1 MSTRNKDVTDEP
13 ISIVIPA
20 FNEEGGITVGIQTLR
35 AAMDGTGRKYEIIVV
50 DDGSEDKTAELASKE
65 GVTVLSQPE
74 NRGYGAALKVGIDYS
89 EYAIIV
95 ITDADGSYPADAI
108 PGLLEELEGYEMVV
122 GAKTG
127 ESVAI
132 PTVRQ
137 PAKWFLGKLA
147 SYLAGRKIPD
157 LNSGLRIMRKPLIMR
172 FKHLLHSGFSF
183 TTTITLA
190 SLCSGALVNYK
201 PINYH
206 ERIGESKIRPHHAA
220 EFLLL
225 IIRTIVYFNPL
236 KVFLPLGGIFF
247 IGGLSKFVYDVT
259 VGIISSTAMIGFLG
273 AAIIWAVG
281 LLSDQITKI
290 TLRPQ

>member
-1 MSTRNKDVTDEP
+1 MNTKNMDVNEEP
-13 ISIVIPA
+13 VSIVIPA
-20 FNEEGGITVGIQTLR
+20 FNEEGGITVGIETLR
-35 AAMDGTGRKYEIIVV
+35 AAMDGIGREYEIIVV
-50 DDGSEDKTAELASKE
+50 DDGSEDRTAELALKE

-74 NRGYGAALKVGIDYS
+74 NRGYGASLKVGIDYS
-89 EYAIIV
+89 SYDIII

-108 PGLLEELEGYEMVV
+108 PGLLDDLKGYEMVV
-122 GAKTG
+122 GARIG
-127 ESVAI
+127 EKVAI

-147 SYLAGRKIPD
+147 SYLAGRHIPD
-157 LNSGLRIMRKPLIMR
+157 LNSGLRVMRKPLILR
-172 FKHLLHSGFSF
+172 FKHLLPAGFSF

-190 SLCSGALVNYK
+190 SLCTGALVKYT

-206 ERIGESKIRPHHAA
+206 ARIGESKIRPHHAA

-236 KVFLPLGGIFF
+236 KVFLPLGGVFF
-247 IGGLSKFVYDVT
+247 IGGLSKFLYDVT
-259 VGIISSTAMIGFLG
+259 VGIVSGTAMIGFLG

>member
-1 MSTRNKDVTDEP
+1 MNTTNLDVKNEP
-13 ISIVIPA
+13 FSVVIPA
-20 FNEEGGITVGIQTLR
+20 FNEEGGIKVGIETLR
-35 AAMDGTGRKYEIIVV
+35 AALDGGPREYEIIVV
-50 DDGSEDKTAELASKE
+50 DDGSEDRTAELARNE

-74 NRGYGAALKVGIDYS
+74 NRGYGASLKVGIDYS
-89 EYAIIV
+89 KFDIIV

-108 PGLLEELEGYEMVV
+108 PGLLEDLEGYQMVV
-122 GAKTG
+122 GARIG
-127 ESVAI
+127 EKVAI

-172 FKHLLHSGFSF
+172 FKHLLPEGFSF

-190 SLCSGALVNYK
+190 SLCTGALVKYT

-206 ERIGESKIRPHHAA
+206 ARIGESKIRPHHAV

-236 KVFLPLGGIFF
+236 KVFLPLGGVFF
-247 IGGLSKFVYDVT
+247 IGGLSKFIYDVT
-259 VGIISSTAMIGFLG
+259 VGIVSGTAMIGFLG

>member
-1 MSTRNKDVTDEP
+1 MNTTNLDVKNEP
-13 ISIVIPA
+13 FSVVIPA
-20 FNEEGGITVGIQTLR
+20 FNEEGGIKVGIETLR
-35 AAMDGTGRKYEIIVV
+35 AALDGGPREYEIIVV
-50 DDGSEDKTAELASKE
+50 DDGSKDRTAELARNE
-65 GVTVLSQPE
+65 GVIVLSQPE
-74 NRGYGAALKVGIDYS
+74 NRGYGASLKVGIDYS
-89 EYAIIV
+89 NHDIIV

-108 PGLLEELEGYEMVV
+108 PGLLEDLDGYEMVV
-122 GAKTG
+122 GARIG
-127 ESVAI
+127 EKVAI

-147 SYLAGRKIPD
+147 GYLAGRKIPD

-172 FKHLLHSGFSF
+172 FKHLLPEGFSF

-190 SLCSGALVNYK
+190 SLCTGALVKYT

-206 ERIGESKIRPHHAA
+206 TRIGESKIRPHHAA

-236 KVFLPLGGIFF
+236 KVFLPLGGVFF
-247 IGGLSKFVYDVT
+247 IGGLSKFIYDVT
-259 VGIISSTAMIGFLG
+259 VGIVSGTAMIGFLG